1 MESFNTFI
9 LDYFKNYLTN
19 LVNKEYYLL
28 ETSKNLDINS
38 PFYDILI
45 TSEFFIKLFNII
57 ISFDI
62 YLEKSEK
69 QNEYKLKFEE
79 LNKSKYEY
87 SSRRL
92 QAYITDYDYDNE
104 DKLKNILNNLNIN
117 FKNLKKLSIP

>member
-1 MESFNTFI
+1 M
-9 LDYFKNYLTN
+9 
-19 LVNKEYYLL
+19 
-28 ETSKNLDINS
+28 
-38 PFYDILI
+38 
-45 TSEFFIKLFNII
+45 

-92 QAYITDYDYDNE
+92 QAYTTDYDYDNE
-104 DKLKNILNNLNIN
+104 DILKNILNNLNIN
-117 FKNLKKLSIP
+117 FEKMIYLNVNFEEKLKY